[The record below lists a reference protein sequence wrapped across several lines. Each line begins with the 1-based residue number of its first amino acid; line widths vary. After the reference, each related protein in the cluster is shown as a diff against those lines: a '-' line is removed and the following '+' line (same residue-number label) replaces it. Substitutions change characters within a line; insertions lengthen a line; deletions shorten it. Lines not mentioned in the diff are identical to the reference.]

1 MMEKNILDE
10 IERLKHDYID
20 LKAEINELNNAINKS
35 QISNS
40 RKRGVYTSAGAA
52 CEAMLK
58 FIYQKDTNHQKPVNK
73 LMLDE
78 LLIKVND
85 LLPPQVMIN
94 FRTIQAWRNYGTH
107 DKDDMRNADSNSF
120 IMVDMAL
127 SNIVNW
133 FFTSYLKID
142 TPSENKN
149 LINITEID
157 KVPQKKKINTKKK
170 SADIYLSKEET
181 HIPIEN
187 SKQIAP
193 KNKSSVSKPQKK
205 VTEIEELSLIENTFE
220 NTKYSEEKIGNQIW
234 MIENLSVDEFRNG
247 DLIPQAKTKDEWF
260 KAGINLEP
268 AWCYFK
274 TAAKGDKSMG
284 VLYNWYAVIDPRGLA
299 PKGWQIPSKDD
310 YEMLISFLGGEK
322 QAANKLHNADGW
334 QRLSRRK
341 NTGTYT
347 TSNPAWWSS
356 SAGNTN
362 GYCFAL
368 EFSNIASDVSRYDIF
383 RGKFGQR
390 SFPKGTGCPIVCIK
404 TIKKNNLI
412 KVEGSTESTESG
424 AVLTIGSQVWTSK
437 NLDVTTYRN
446 GDVIPQVQDA
456 KAWAK
461 LRTGAWCYYD
471 NDASNGPKYGKL
483 YNWYAVNDPRG
494 LAPKGFHIPS
504 DAEWTILTDYL
515 GGKEAAGTKMKSS
528 FGWDENG
535 NGSNSSGF
543 AGFPGGFR
551 YYLGTFHYIGSYGYW
566 WSATEDNSSL
576 AWFRYLNCDN
586 GYVDRYNISKQDAFS
601 VRCLGD

>member
-40 RKRGVYTSAGAA
+40 RKRGVYTSSGAA

-205 VTEIEELSLIENTFE
+205 VT
-220 NTKYSEEKIGNQIW
+220 K
-234 MIENLSVDEFRNG
+234 
-247 DLIPQAKTKDEWF
+247 
-260 KAGINLEP
+260 
-268 AWCYFK
+268 
-274 TAAKGDKSMG
+274 
-284 VLYNWYAVIDPRGLA
+284 
-299 PKGWQIPSKDD
+299 
-310 YEMLISFLGGEK
+310 
-322 QAANKLHNADGW
+322 
-334 QRLSRRK
+334 
-341 NTGTYT
+341 
-347 TSNPAWWSS
+347 
-356 SAGNTN
+356 
-362 GYCFAL
+362 
-368 EFSNIASDVSRYDIF
+368 
-383 RGKFGQR
+383 
-390 SFPKGTGCPIVCIK
+390 
-404 TIKKNNLI
+404 
-412 KVEGSTESTESG
+412 GSTESTESG

-456 KAWAK
+456 NAWAN
-461 LRTGAWCYYD
+461 LLTGAWCYYD

-504 DAEWTILTDYL
+504 DVEWEILTDYL
-515 GGKEAAGTKMKSS
+515 GGEEAAGTKMKSS

-535 NGSNSSGF
+535 NGTNSSGFAGFPSGYRNHDGTFYDIGRDGYWWSATEFDSYYAWYRSPSCYNGDVYRDNGSKQCAFSVRCLEGSTESTESAAVLTIGSQVWTSKNLDVTTYRNGDVIPQVQDANAWANLLTGAWCYYDNDASNGPKYGKLYNWYAVNDPRGLAPKGFHIPSDVEWEILTDYLGGEEAAGTKMKSSFGWDENGNGTNSSGF
-543 AGFPGGFR
+543 AGFPGGYRDDF
-551 YYLGTFHYIGSYGYW
+551 GTFDYVGSYGYW
-566 WSATEDNSSL
+566 WSATEFGSYG
-576 AWFRYLNCDN
+576 AWFRYMIYDSNVLSDS
-586 GYVDRYNISKQDAFS
+586 DDERSAFS

>member
-85 LLPPQVMIN
+85 LLPLPPQVMIN

-205 VTEIEELSLIENTFE
+205 VT
-220 NTKYSEEKIGNQIW
+220 K
-234 MIENLSVDEFRNG
+234 
-247 DLIPQAKTKDEWF
+247 
-260 KAGINLEP
+260 
-268 AWCYFK
+268 
-274 TAAKGDKSMG
+274 
-284 VLYNWYAVIDPRGLA
+284 
-299 PKGWQIPSKDD
+299 
-310 YEMLISFLGGEK
+310 
-322 QAANKLHNADGW
+322 
-334 QRLSRRK
+334 
-341 NTGTYT
+341 
-347 TSNPAWWSS
+347 
-356 SAGNTN
+356 
-362 GYCFAL
+362 
-368 EFSNIASDVSRYDIF
+368 
-383 RGKFGQR
+383 
-390 SFPKGTGCPIVCIK
+390 
-404 TIKKNNLI
+404 
-412 KVEGSTESTESG
+412 GSTESTESG

-456 KAWAK
+456 NAWAK
-461 LRTGAWCYYD
+461 LRTGAWCYFN

-504 DAEWTILTDYL
+504 DAEWTTLTDYL

-535 NGSNSSGF
+535 NGTNSSGF
-543 AGFPGGFR
+543 AGFPGGYR
-551 YYLGTFHYIGSYGYW
+551 NYDGTFNSIGRNGNW
-566 WSATEDNSSL
+566 WSAAESNSND
-576 AWFRYLNCDN
+576 AWYRNLNYFN
-586 GYVDRYNISKQDAFS
+586 GNVLRSDDFKQNAFS